1 MKKKLIIVL
10 GMHRSGTSLITRA
23 LTAFSINLGGNL
35 IGASPDNPKGFWE
48 NKEIIKINDELLTLI
63 GSSYDGLKLHPINAF
78 KSNEFDELKSRA
90 ISVLNDSFNEI
101 GDVWAFKDPRIC
113 NLLDFWVDIFEKI
126 DCVTNYIIV
135 LRNPMSVAD
144 SLFTR
149 NKIQPFKSYLLWQQ
163 HLISAVSGTKY
174 QQRVIVNYDYFIDKP
189 YQQLQRVASKLNL
202 PLLPINSKVVIE
214 FLDHFLEKD
223 LRHSHYT
230 LNDLSNADQL
240 PPNVLETYSLL
251 NYAANDAI
259 NIDSPEF
266 QNTLEAIKGSLSDYY
281 PYIKYINSLYQKE
294 IELYELISKRDTK
307 VDTLNQE
314 LTSLNQF
321 IDERKF
327 EIKRLDSFINELNI
341 KVGERDVN
349 VNRLNQEI
357 TSLKQFIDERKA
369 EIGILTKTLGE
380 RDVNVNRL
388 RRELIEYKVNINFS
402 DHERAASQ
410 LKFDYL
416 TKALSN
422 SKSEI
427 NILSKELK
435 LTFETLD
442 ERDVNVN
449 RLNQEITSLNQ
460 FIDERKAEIGILTK
474 TLGERDVKVNR
485 LNQEITSLNQ
495 FIDERSIEI
504 NDVNLKY
511 ENILN
516 SLSWKF
522 TKPLRDLRLYLFDK
536 PKKYLQTSGYKIIK
550 SIWKKLALAEAQK
563 IKLKN
568 IILNKR
574 LEARNIEL
582 FESSNEYV
590 YFKKNEEDFQSK
602 IKLICFY
609 LPQFHEIH
617 ENNLWWGEG
626 FTEWINVRAARP
638 VFNGHYQPRIP
649 DTLGYYNLLDE
660 DVQKMQVELAK
671 NYGIG
676 GFCFYFYWFAGR
688 TLLEDP
694 VKNYLKSNN
703 DLPFCLCWANENW
716 TRTWDGLDNEILI
729 AQSHSSDDDIA
740 FIEYIARY
748 FNDARYIRINNK
760 PLLLVYRPNLLPSAK
775 ETSARWRD
783 WCKNNGIGDI
793 YIAYTQSFEAVD
805 PNEYGFDAAI
815 EFPPNNSSPPDLTDK
830 VVAMNEK
837 FKGKAYD
844 MSIFEER
851 SRNYSQPAYKL
862 YRSVCPSW
870 DNSARRKNAGG
881 IFLNSTPHKYEQW
894 LKNAIEDT
902 VQTKDNLD
910 ERLIFINAWNEW
922 AEGAYLEPDARYGF
936 AYLQATKNALL
947 NHNADVKSY
956 KKIVVVAHDAHPHGA
971 QFLALNIAKTLKESL
986 FCEVSLICLGDG
998 PLKAEYKKHAHFY
1011 DFAGKDPLGDDAHDL
1026 ANKLYQEGYSH
1037 AIVNTAVSGHFLETL
1052 HKNKFECISLVHEMG
1067 GVLKQYNLSKQAK
1080 KISKLASKIIFA
1092 SKEVADSYSKF
1103 SATDQKKVIIRP
1115 QGLYKKDSEPLDKK
1129 ADHLELCKMLNLKS
1143 TAKIILGVGYADHR
1157 KGADL
1162 FIDIGMELIK
1172 KDRNA
1177 YMVWVGSVESS
1188 MQEQISAKLS
1198 KTPKLKN
1205 HFIFTGLQENTN
1217 PYYRGADI
1225 FALTSREDPFPSVVL
1240 ESMNV
1245 GLPVVAFKGSGGINK
1260 VLENNC
1266 GFNVPMENVLAFN
1279 NAILKI
1285 IKNEKLKNKISEAC
1299 AEVIKHDFSFRHYL
1313 FDLLDYL
1320 NFGYKKISVIVPN
1333 YNYEQYIDQRLET
1346 ITKQNYPLYEV
1357 IFLDDCS
1364 KDRSLD
1370 KARNFLNQSN
1380 IDFSIHSNTKN
1391 SNSVVSQWKK
1401 GIDLASGDYI
1411 WIAEADDYSDQ
1422 NFVIE
1427 IIDRFDDPEV
1437 ALSYSESN
1445 QVNEDGVV
1453 LAKNYLDY
1461 LKDVSPSHWAKD
1473 FTNNGHN
1480 EIVNYFYIKNTIPNV
1495 SAVIFRKISLSK
1507 IFKEQFSKAKEY
1519 SVAHDWFVYYNL
1531 LNYGKISF
1539 NSKSLNYHRRH
1550 NLGVTIGRDSKILL
1564 DEIAK
1569 MQKYIR
1575 KNRTLTIQQASK
1587 ADKYLEELREKF
1599 KFLV

>member
-1 MKKKLIIVL
+1 MKKKIIIVL
-10 GMHRSGTSLITRA
+10 GMHRSGTSLIARA
-23 LTAFSINLGGNL
+23 LTAFNINLGGNL
-35 IGASPDNPKGFWE
+35 IEASPDNPKGFWE
-48 NKEIIKINDELLTLI
+48 NKEIIKINDELLILI
-63 GSSYDGLKLHPINAF
+63 GSSYDGLKPHPINAF

-144 SLFTR
+144 SLFIR

-163 HLISAVSGTKY
+163 HLISAVSDTKY
-174 QQRVIVNYDYFIDKP
+174 QQRVIVDYDNFIDKP

-266 QNTLEAIKGSLSDYY
+266 ENTLEVIKGSLFDYY
-281 PYIKYINSLYQKE
+281 PYIEYINSLYQKE
-294 IELYELISKRDTK
+294 MELYELISKRDTK

-314 LTSLNQF
+314 ITSINQF
-321 IDERKF
+321 VDERRF

-357 TSLKQFIDERKA
+357 TSLKQFIDERSG
-369 EIGILTKTLGE
+369 EI
-380 RDVNVNRL
+380 D
-388 RRELIEYKVNINFS
+388 
-402 DHERAASQ
+402 
-410 LKFDYL
+410 
-416 TKALSN
+416 
-422 SKSEI
+422 
-427 NILSKELK
+427 
-435 LTFETLD
+435 
-442 ERDVNVN
+442 
-449 RLNQEITSLNQ
+449 
-460 FIDERKAEIGILTK
+460 
-474 TLGERDVKVNR
+474 
-485 LNQEITSLNQ
+485 
-495 FIDERSIEI
+495 
-504 NDVNLKY
+504 DVNLKY

-516 SLSWKF
+516 SLSWRF
-522 TKPLRDLRLYLFDK
+522 TKPLRDARLYLFYK
-536 PKKYLQTSGYKIIK
+536 PKKYLQSSGYKVIK

-563 IKLKN
+563 LKLKN

-582 FESSNEYV
+582 FKSSNEYV
-590 YFKKNEEDFQSK
+590 HFKKNEEDFKSK
-602 IKLICFY
+602 VKLICFY
-609 LPQFHEIH
+609 LPQFHEIN

-626 FTEWINVRAARP
+626 FTEWTNVRAAKP
-638 VFNGHYQPRIP
+638 LFEGHYQPRIP
-649 DTLGYYNLLDE
+649 DALGYYNLLDKV
-660 DVQKMQVELAK
+660 VQRKQVELAK

-676 GFCFYFYWFAGR
+676 GFCFYLYWFAGR

-716 TRTWDGLDNEILI
+716 TRTWDGLDNKILI

-748 FNDARYIRINNK
+748 FIDTRYIRINNK

-775 ETSARWRD
+775 ETARRWRD

-851 SRNYSQPAYKL
+851 SRNYSRPAYQL

-870 DNSARRKNAGG
+870 DNSARRKNTGG
-881 IFLNSTPHKYEQW
+881 IFLNSSPRKYEEW
-894 LKNAIEDT
+894 LKNAIKDT
-902 VQTKDNLD
+902 MQYKKNPD
-910 ERLIFINAWNEW
+910 EKLIFVNAWNEW

-947 NHNADVKSY
+947 TQNPEIEFR

-986 FCEVSLICLGDG
+986 FCEVSLVCLGDG
-998 PLKAEYKKHAHFY
+998 PLKVEYKKYAHFY

-1052 HKNKFECISLVHEMG
+1052 HKNKFECISLVHEME
-1067 GVLKQYNLSKQAK
+1067 GVLKQYNLSKQTK

-1092 SKEVADSYSKF
+1092 SKEVADSYCKF
-1103 SATDQKKVIIRP
+1103 SETDQKKVIIRP

-1129 ADHLELCKMLNLKS
+1129 ADHLALCKMLNLKS

-1157 KGADL
+1157 KGVDL

-1177 YMVWVGSVESS
+1177 YMVWVGNVESS
-1188 MQEQISAKLS
+1188 IQEQISAKLL
-1198 KTPKLKN
+1198 KIPKLKN

-1240 ESMNV
+1240 EAMNV
-1245 GLPVVAFKGSGGINK
+1245 GLPVIAFKGSGGINK

-1266 GFNVPMENVLAFN
+1266 GFNVPMENVSAFN
-1279 NAILKI
+1279 NAILKV

-1299 AEVIKHDFSFRHYL
+1299 AEVIKRDFSFRHYL

-1333 YNYEQYIDQRLET
+1333 YNYEKYINQRLET

-1370 KARNFLNQSN
+1370 KARNFLNKSN

-1411 WIAEADDYSDQ
+1411 WIAETDDYSDH
-1422 NFVIE
+1422 NFVSE
-1427 IIDRFDDPEV
+1427 IIERFDDPKV

-1453 LAKNYLDY
+1453 LAKNYLHY
-1461 LKDVSPSHWAKD
+1461 VKDVSPSHWAKD
-1473 FTNNGHN
+1473 FTNNGQN
-1480 EIVNYFYIKNTIPNV
+1480 EIVDFFYIKNTIPNV
-1495 SAVIFRKISLSK
+1495 SAVIFRRISLSK
-1507 IFKEQFSKAKEY
+1507 VFKEQFSKAKEY

-1531 LNYGKISF
+1531 LKFGKISF
-1539 NSKSLNYHRRH
+1539 NSKPLNYHRRH
-1550 NLGVTIGRDSKILL
+1550 NLGVTLNFDSKNLINEIL
-1564 DEIAK
+1564 K
-1569 MQKYIR
+1569 MQTYIR
-1575 KNRTLTIQQASK
+1575 KNEKLRNEK
-1587 ADKYLEELREKF
+1587 AALAEKYIDSLKEMFEQ
-1599 KFLV
+1599 